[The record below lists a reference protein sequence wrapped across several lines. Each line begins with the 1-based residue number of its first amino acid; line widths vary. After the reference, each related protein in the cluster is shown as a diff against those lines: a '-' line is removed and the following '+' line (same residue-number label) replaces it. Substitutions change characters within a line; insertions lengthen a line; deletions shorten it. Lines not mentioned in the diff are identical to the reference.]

1 MNRTKV
7 KTFWPPKKRLLSP
20 YKARLLTEW
29 IYCLMGFPGVFGAY
43 AGYLA
48 RRVHCEFSTRVV
60 ADIRVIVVGSVLDL

>member
-48 RRVHCEFSTRVV
+48 RSVV
-60 ADIRVIVVGSVLDL
+60 ETCFIDTCVQNKTFEM